1 MCRLPTDRVPNEAR
15 PPVTN
20 EEFPL
25 TATNTRSP
33 VATRAV
39 VVIPI
44 FNAPDETIAC
54 LESVLRHTPIGVRI
68 LLVDDHGPD
77 RRFFDRLDGI
87 RASVA
92 HPIEVVRPDRNLGFV
107 GACNLAFSLTAPN
120 DVILVNS
127 DVVVGPEWYER
138 MVDAGSST
146 NDIATVS
153 VFTNN
158 GTILSLPHR
167 NSPTPEIVGGWSVDQ
182 AAERI
187 AAISDRVRPV
197 IPTAVGHCFLV
208 KRSALDLVGGFDVAF
223 GTGYGE
229 EVDFSQRCIR
239 LGLRH
244 IVADDVFVFHKGSSS
259 FTAGARPQQ
268 IAHEAIV
275 NARYPWYAGS
285 VQRAA
290 SDSYSALATA
300 INRASLQLRSPSIAF
315 DGHCFASS
323 WAGTQQMTFELIT
336 AVARQRP
343 TQEFTVIFSAHASTA
358 LIDQVTAEPNVRAE
372 IVPNIMED
380 HAFRF
385 DLVVRPHQIN
395 SGEEL
400 RWMKRIAN
408 RTIVAQL
415 DFISFSNPT
424 YFDSDH
430 SWLSQREL
438 TKLVHGSVDGI
449 AWISEYART
458 DAGRQGVRRLAHDDA
473 VIHCGTDPRNRTTTP
488 SRPVELESVTAPL
501 VCVLGVGYNHKNR
514 LFALRVLQRLLETG
528 TDCHLVL
535 AGSEPPHGSSFADEE
550 DFLAQHPDVRSRMTR
565 LPALDDA
572 EREWL
577 YAHSGLV
584 LYPTLSEGFGLVP
597 FEAARAGTPTLSSR
611 MGSLDEVLPMGIP
624 TIDSYDPEV
633 VAGQVRSILS
643 DPTLCRS
650 IVDALSER
658 GDRFTWDRTGTL
670 MLSLM
675 DRVLLAPRNNVDS
688 VWAEAPSVA
697 AIHSPEYT
705 VRLRRRAKAARTL
718 RVATSNPLTR
728 IAVGAPGGRR
738 RRILRSL
745 YRVVRR

>member
-1 MCRLPTDRVPNEAR
+1 MGVP
-15 PPVTN
+15 
-20 EEFPL
+20 
-25 TATNTRSP
+25 
-33 VATRAV
+33 V

-44 FNAPDETIAC
+44 YNAPDETIAC
-54 LESVLRHTPIGVRI
+54 LQSVLRHTPDDVRI
-68 LLVDDHGPD
+68 LLIDDHGPD
-77 RRFFDRLDGI
+77 RGFFDHLDRI
-87 RASVA
+87 RATIA

-127 DVVVGPEWYER
+127 DVVVGPGWYER
-138 MVDAGSST
+138 MVDAGCST

-167 NSPTPEIVGGWSVDQ
+167 NSPAPEIVGGWSVDE
-182 AAERI
+182 AATRI
-187 AAISDRVRPV
+187 AAISERVRPV
-197 IPTAVGHCFLV
+197 LPTAVGHCFLV
-208 KRSALDLVGGFDVAF
+208 KRRAIELVGGFDDAF

-323 WAGTQQMTFELIT
+323 WAGTQQMTFELIQ
-336 AVARQRP
+336 AVARNRP
-343 TQEFTVIFSAHASTA
+343 AQEFTVIFSGHASSELVA
-358 LIDQVTAEPNVRAE
+358 KVTAQPNVSAE

-385 DLVVRPHQIN
+385 DLIVRPHQVN
-395 SGEEL
+395 SAEEL

-408 RTIVAQL
+408 RTVVAQL

-438 TKLVHGSVDGI
+438 TKLVHASVDGI

-458 DAGRQGVRRLAHDDA
+458 DAGRQGVRRLAHNDA
-473 VIHCGTDPRNRTTTP
+473 VIHCGTDPRNPGTTT
-488 SRPVELESVTAPL
+488 RPAELESVIAPL
-501 VCVLGVGYNHKNR
+501 ICVLGVGYNHKNR
-514 LFALRVLQRLLETG
+514 RFALRVLQRLLEAG

-535 AGSEPPHGSSFADEE
+535 AGSEPPYGSSFADEE
-550 DFLAQHPDVRSRMTR
+550 NFLVEHPELRSRMTR

-577 YAHSGLV
+577 YAHSALV
-584 LYPTLSEGFGLVP
+584 LYPTVSEGFGLVP

-611 MGSLDEVLPMGIP
+611 MGSLDEVLPHGIP
-624 TIDSYDPEV
+624 TIDSYEPGV
-633 VAGQVRSILS
+633 VAEQVRSILS
-643 DPTLCRS
+643 DPTTSQS
-650 IVDALSER
+650 IVGALSDR
-658 GDRFTWDRTGTL
+658 GAHFTWDRTGKS

-675 DRVLLAPRNNVDS
+675 ERVLLAPRNNVDS

-697 AIHSPEYT
+697 AIHSPDYT
-705 VRLRRRAKAARTL
+705 VRLRGREKAARTL

-728 IAVGAPGGRR
+728 IAVGAPGSRR

>member
-1 MCRLPTDRVPNEAR
+1 MAVP
-15 PPVTN
+15 
-20 EEFPL
+20 
-25 TATNTRSP
+25 
-33 VATRAV
+33 V

-44 FNAPDETIAC
+44 YNAPDETIAC
-54 LESVLRHTPIGVRI
+54 LESVLRHTPDDVRI
-68 LLVDDHGPD
+68 LLIDDHGPD
-77 RRFFDRLDGI
+77 RRFFEHLDRI
-87 RASVA
+87 SATIS
-92 HPIEVVRPDRNLGFV
+92 HPIEVVRPDHNLGFV

-167 NSPTPEIVGGWSVDQ
+167 NSPVPEIVGGWSVDE
-182 AAERI
+182 AATRI
-187 AAISDRVRPV
+187 AAISERVRPV
-197 IPTAVGHCFLV
+197 LPTAVGHCFLV
-208 KRSALDLVGGFDVAF
+208 KRRAIELVGGFDVAF

-244 IVADDVFVFHKGSSS
+244 VVADDVFVFHKGSSS
-259 FTAGARPQQ
+259 FTSEARPQQ
-268 IAHEAIV
+268 IAHDAMVE
-275 NARYPWYAGS
+275 ARYPWYSGS

-290 SDSYSALATA
+290 SDSYSVLATA
-300 INRASLQLRSPSIAF
+300 INRASLQLRAPSIAF

-323 WAGTQQMTFELIT
+323 WAGTQQMTFELIQS
-336 AVARQRP
+336 VARNRP
-343 TQEFTVIFSAHASTA
+343 AQEFTVIFSAHASSELVA
-358 LIDQVTAEPNVRAE
+358 KVTTQPNVSTE

-385 DLVVRPHQIN
+385 DLIVRPHQVN
-395 SGEEL
+395 STEEL

-438 TKLVHGSVDGI
+438 TKLVHASVDGI

-458 DAGRQGVRRLAHDDA
+458 DAGRQGVRRLAHNDA
-473 VIHCGTDPRNRTTTP
+473 VIHCGTDPRNPGTTT
-488 SRPVELESVTAPL
+488 RPAELESVTAPL

-514 LFALRVLQRLLETG
+514 LFALRVLQCLLEAG
-528 TDCHLVL
+528 TDCHLVM
-535 AGSEPPHGSSFADEE
+535 AGSEPPHGSSFGDEE
-550 DFLAQHPDVRSRMTR
+550 NFLAENPDVRSRMTR

-577 YAHSGLV
+577 YAHSALV
-584 LYPTLSEGFGLVP
+584 LYPTVSEGFGLVP
-597 FEAARAGTPTLSSR
+597 FEAARAGTPSLSSR
-611 MGSLDEVLPMGIP
+611 MGSLDEVLPHGIP
-624 TIDSYDPEV
+624 TIDSYEPSV
-633 VAGQVRSILS
+633 VAEQVRSILS
-643 DPTLCRS
+643 DPTTSRS
-650 IVDALSER
+650 IVDALSDR
-658 GDRFTWDRTGTL
+658 GDQFTWDRTAAS

-675 DRVLLAPRNNVDS
+675 DQVLLAPRNNVDS
-688 VWAEAPSVA
+688 VWAEAPSVS
-697 AIHSPEYT
+697 AIHSPDYLA
-705 VRLRRRAKAARTL
+705 RIRDRSRKAARFRRL
-718 RVATSNPLTR
+718 TSIGAGRL
-728 IAVGAPGGRR
+728 IVGPPDSRR
-738 RRILRSL
+738 RGALRRL
-745 YRVVRR
+745 YRLVVR